1 MLISLPGFSSSS
13 TQLAGSAGSWKTISG
28 CFDFHFAIAFS
39 TSSRVPN
46 VERLSENAIRD
57 SSASY
62 FRPPT
67 VYTKSIFRRN
77 FSLFFRLRSRY
88 SICSNVPGALT
99 QFCDAAIIRRAR
111 RNAGLTQTDLGKRIG
126 LRQATISRLE
136 KGEEETKL
144 STLLD
149 ALSALGLE
157 IIIDKRGRAS
167 TW

>member
-1 MLISLPGFSSSS
+1 MN
-13 TQLAGSAGSWKTISG
+13 QSARTAKQIG
-28 CFDFHFAIAFS
+28 
-39 TSSRVPN
+39 
-46 VERLSENAIRD
+46 
-57 SSASY
+57 
-62 FRPPT
+62 
-67 VYTKSIFRRN
+67 
-77 FSLFFRLRSRY
+77 
-88 SICSNVPGALT
+88 
-99 QFCDAAIIRRAR
+99 AIIRRAR

-167 TW
+167 TWNLEDMF